1 MTIEELDHYIS
12 NYILTK
18 NPRYDDIEGAP
29 FRIGQMVKVLENPS
43 NDETFDID
51 FANKLGKIRFF
62 EYESGCGQTFPHDPM
77 ISVELADGKRDG
89 FWKEELTL
97 L

>member
-18 NPRYDDIEGAP
+18 NPLRHDIDGVP
-29 FRIGQMVKVLENPS
+29 FRIGQLVKVLENPS
-43 NDETFDID
+43 NDETFDLE
-51 FANKLGKIRFF
+51 FASKVGTIRFF
-62 EYESGCGQTFPHDPM
+62 EYESGCGQTFPNDPM
-77 ISVELADGKRDG
+77 ICVELTDGKRDG